1 MHASPPKLPGVTP
14 GRCQVSAKILGGEA
28 LPWVARPSAPVC
40 GWRYRLDGCRFSTM
54 RLRAG
59 LAGGVALVLY
69 AWGCAS
75 PPLWELPPGLQSG
88 SRVRVVAPRLGR
100 AWQAGRVQLSSEGCW
115 TIEAAVTHDP
125 NAITILNPGEL
136 TRLQLSKAVR
146 PPDWWAVP
154 EEAEGWTEVALEV
167 LHNAVAPKCK
177 HRLGTSVLRQA
188 APRSALRR
196 ASGRVAFLTGGKLH
210 VPWRIHRVGQTT
222 EPGPLGRSDTRLHH
236 DAAEWTRGERT
247 PTILPPGDCLR
258 RGTHTMQLRLPQR
271 SGRSASGDSLS

>member
-1 MHASPPKLPGVTP
+1 
-14 GRCQVSAKILGGEA
+14 
-28 LPWVARPSAPVC
+28 
-40 GWRYRLDGCRFSTM
+40 M
-54 RLRAG
+54 RLREG

-136 TRLQLSKAVR
+136 TRLQWSKAVR

-154 EEAEGWTEVALEV
+154 EEAEGWTEVAPEV
-167 LHNAVAPKCK
+167 LQNAVAAKCK
-177 HRLGTSVLRQA
+177 HRRRNQRPA
-188 APRSALRR
+188 ASSAAVSSSAGQRT
-196 ASGRVAFLTGGKLH
+196 GRVSYRREAPCALAYSS
-210 VPWRIHRVGQTT
+210 HRTN
-222 EPGPLGRSDTRLHH
+222 H
-236 DAAEWTRGERT
+236 
-247 PTILPPGDCLR
+247 
-258 RGTHTMQLRLPQR
+258 
-271 SGRSASGDSLS
+271 